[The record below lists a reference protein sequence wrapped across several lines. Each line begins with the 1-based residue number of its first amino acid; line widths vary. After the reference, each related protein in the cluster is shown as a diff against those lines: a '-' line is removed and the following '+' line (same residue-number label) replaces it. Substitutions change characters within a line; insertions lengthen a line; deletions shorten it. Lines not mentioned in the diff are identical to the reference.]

1 MFTQPL
7 CSMTGLYLL
16 AGGLLNPNPPGDG
29 SSVAEIFDPT
39 TNTFT
44 ATGSLITGRYFHTAT
59 NLGNGDVLVTGG
71 SSRVHSRRHPQVRG
85 TVQIARAR
93 RSGIA

>member
-1 MFTQPL
+1 MKAPHNVHTATL
-7 CSMTGLYLL
+7 LNDGTVLL

-59 NLGNGDVLVTGG
+59 ILGNGDVLVTGG
-71 SSRVHSRRHPQVRG
+71 SSKSTPSVILKS
-85 TVQIARAR
+85 AELFK
-93 RSGIA
+93 